1 MANFLILTRFSA
13 VLWHI
18 PNNNILFKEASCE
31 EKRPWCCRRPIKTW
45 QNRHLS
51 TYSSL
56 RSLKSSVKACIILS
70 LSSLLLRG
78 LQTVKLI
85 EELDLRQKKFNIF
98 PLGGPPIGSAQ
109 NARLVNCELPNAL
122 TRFHGDL
129 AQVVNCRVCPECA
142 PGQLWAPHCP
152 HEIPR
157 RPGPRSELSGPPRMR
172 AWSIVCSSL
181 PSQDVALPPNLPF

>member
-1 MANFLILTRFSA
+1 MLLTRFSA

-18 PNNNILFKEASCE
+18 HNNNILFKEASCE
-31 EKRPWCCRRPIKTW
+31 EKRPWCCRGPIKTW

-56 RSLKSSVKACIILS
+56 RSLKSSVKACILLS

-85 EELDLRQKKFNIF
+85 EELDLRQKRIQHF
-98 PLGGPPIGSAQ
+98 PLGRA
-109 NARLVNCELPNAL
+109 A
-122 TRFHGDL
+122 D
-129 AQVVNCRVCPECA
+129 RVCPECA

-157 RPGPRSELSGPPRMR
+157 RPGPRSELSGSAQNTRLVNCVLLTALTGCRPPPKSAILRR
-172 AWSIVCSSL
+172 IISEELLSDW
-181 PSQDVALPPNLPF
+181 ALLGYARRPAPRRE

>member
-56 RSLKSSVKACIILS
+56 RSLKSSVKACILLS
-70 LSSLLLRG
+70 LSYLLLRG

-85 EELDLRQKKFNIF
+85 EELDLRQKKN
-98 PLGGPPIGSAQ
+98 
-109 NARLVNCELPNAL
+109 L
-122 TRFHGDL
+122 TFS
-129 AQVVNCRVCPECA
+129 P
-142 PGQLWAPHCP
+142 WAG
-152 HEIPR
+152 R
-157 RPGPRSELSGPPRMR
+157 RSGPPRMR
-172 AWSIVCSSL
+172 AWSIVSSSL
-181 PSQDVALPPNLPF
+181 PSQLAALPKKSPF

>member
-18 PNNNILFKEASCE
+18 PNNNILFKEASCV
-31 EKRPWCCRRPIKTW
+31 EKRPWCCRGPIKTW

-51 TYSSL
+51 TYTSH

-85 EELDLRQKKFNIF
+85 EEIDLRQKKFNIF

-109 NARLVNCELPNAL
+109 TARLVNCELLNAF

-129 AQVVNCRVCPECA
+129 AQVVNCRVRPECA
-142 PGQLWAPHCP
+142 PGQL
-152 HEIPR
+152 
-157 RPGPRSELSGPPRMR
+157 
-172 AWSIVCSSL
+172 
-181 PSQDVALPPNLPF
+181 